1 MNARHLS
8 SALARL
14 AFLAL
19 AGCAGVTPSTSPE
32 ELTDPRTGYILGYL
46 AENEVPSSLKFLP
59 PPPAA
64 GSAAFAADEAA
75 YQSTRRFRDTPRW
88 AMAAKD
94 ADLSFPN
101 AAQAFSCALNI
112 NISQDSTP
120 HLNILLRRVRGDA
133 SRATDSAKHFYQ
145 RPRPYMAH
153 GDTSCTPQHKLKA
166 ESYPSGHTSIG
177 WAWALILSEI
187 APDRAEAILS
197 RGYAYGDSRIVCGAH
212 WKSDTDAGR
221 LVGAAVVSRL
231 HTKPEFTAQLVLARK
246 EIDAART
253 AGQSS
258 ALDCAAEAEA
268 LSQK

>member
-8 SALARL
+8 SALATL

-19 AGCAGVTPSTSPE
+19 AGCAGVTPPTSPE

-46 AENEVPSSLKFLP
+46 AESEVPSSLNFLP
-59 PPPAA
+59 PPPAS
-64 GSAAFAADEAA
+64 GSAAFAADEAT
-75 YQSTRRFRDTPRW
+75 YQATRKFRDTPRW
-88 AMAAKD
+88 LLATKD

-101 AAQAFSCALNI
+101 AAQVFSCALNI
-112 NISQDSTP
+112 NITPDSTP

-187 APDRAEAILS
+187 APERAEAILA
-197 RGYAYGDSRIVCGAH
+197 RGYAYGDSRVVCGAH

-231 HTKPEFTAQLVLARK
+231 HTKPEFTAQLALARK
-246 EIDAART
+246 EVHAAWA
-253 AGQSS
+253 AGETSQ
-258 ALDCAAEAEA
+258 LDCTGEAQVLYA
-268 LSQK
+268 K